1 MISWKSVD
9 VGEKM
14 KDELLALAYEK
25 EHTFG
30 SDERREFDCLIALIL
45 DGAIKTFS
53 ELAEYGVEKD

>member
-1 MISWKSVD
+1 
-9 VGEKM
+9 M